1 MGFTSVINIHK
12 QMRLIKYFNIFRKRS
27 LKNTSSIFPFVYL
40 LMISIPVFEYLVDA
54 STEETKSIKLAVAVI
69 ENRFIAKGT
78 IIDIKRASKGIQG
91 FTMQIKKTEQFE
103 NYPNFGKNYL
113 GKTVEV
119 FSETGIPSSFQ
130 AGVEVSLLLRVS
142 GDERGQ
148 HLFLVEVIKNGSKK

>member
-1 MGFTSVINIHK
+1 MNGECVV
-12 QMRLIKYFNIFRKRS
+12 LRKAG
-27 LKNTSSIFPFVYL
+27 IVFPFVCL
-40 LMISIPVFEYLVDA
+40 AVVSIPVLGYLIDA

-78 IIDIKRASKGIQG
+78 ITDIKRASKGIQK

-113 GKTVEV
+113 GKTVEI
-119 FSETGIPSSFQ
+119 FSEIGIPSAFQ
-130 AGVEVSLLLRVS
+130 VGVEVSLLLRVS

-148 HLFLVEVIKNGSKK
+148 YLFLVEVIENGSSKK

>member
-1 MGFTSVINIHK
+1 
-12 QMRLIKYFNIFRKRS
+12 MRLIKYFNIFRKRS

-40 LMISIPVFEYLVDA
+40 SMISIPVFEYLVNA

-113 GKTVEV
+113 GKTVEI
-119 FSETGIPSSFQ
+119 FSEIGIPSSFQ